1 MEQRYEDD
9 ITIELKELLL
19 LIWRRIPIILISAL
33 VMALCAFAITK
44 LCVTPTYILEQK
56 ICLVTEKEALENFQ
70 GKISEEEFS
79 LNKNNFSS
87 DISTGWIL
95 NDSVELI
102 KSSQILGA
110 VIEELNLDITLEQL
124 QEMLTVETIIY
135 SRTLS
140 ISIEGKNK
148 QEIEQIADAIKQIVK
163 VKIPQLLE
171 VKRVIDVDD
180 GKVSGGSIS
189 SDLKKNMF
197 IGAALGA
204 FLVVCIIIW
213 FYIFDDKIKSAD
225 DIERHLKLNILG
237 VISSSK
243 DSNSKE
249 AYRTL
254 RTNIQFAAGSDKKVL
269 ACVNYAASKKNQVA
283 QLLAASMAETGR
295 KVLYID
301 ADMRKSEAEKIGL
314 VQYLSGQAELKDII
328 VKEKE
333 LAVIA
338 AGVSAVNSTELLDNI
353 KFEELIQEV
362 RNKFDFIIID
372 TPSIEKVIDGVI
384 IAGKSEVALAVI
396 EEKSVSRKTAKS
408 LQKQLEITGCSILG
422 AVLS

>member
-180 GKVSGGSIS
+180 GKV
-189 SDLKKNMF
+189 K
-197 IGAALGA
+197 
-204 FLVVCIIIW
+204 
-213 FYIFDDKIKSAD
+213 
-225 DIERHLKLNILG
+225 
-237 VISSSK
+237 
-243 DSNSKE
+243 
-249 AYRTL
+249 
-254 RTNIQFAAGSDKKVL
+254 
-269 ACVNYAASKKNQVA
+269 
-283 QLLAASMAETGR
+283 
-295 KVLYID
+295 
-301 ADMRKSEAEKIGL
+301 
-314 VQYLSGQAELKDII
+314 
-328 VKEKE
+328 
-333 LAVIA
+333 
-338 AGVSAVNSTELLDNI
+338 
-353 KFEELIQEV
+353 
-362 RNKFDFIIID
+362 
-372 TPSIEKVIDGVI
+372 
-384 IAGKSEVALAVI
+384 GKRRRI
-396 EEKSVSRKTAKS
+396 
-408 LQKQLEITGCSILG
+408 
-422 AVLS
+422 